1 MNNKIIQNL
10 RSFSSV
16 VWELSKAGTLIV
28 LIIVIVFLL
37 LGDGSGP
44 YVRSVVQNV
53 GELVSIIS
61 SEAIIGIALVL
72 LAWFM
77 IPIINK
83 KRYCSKLELSNY

>member
-10 RSFSSV
+10 RSFSSLI
-16 VWELSKAGTLIV
+16 WELSKAGILIV
-28 LIIVIVFLL
+28 LVIVIVFLL

-44 YVRSVVQNV
+44 YVRSVVLNV

-77 IPIINK
+77 IPKINK
-83 KRYCSKLELSNY
+83 

>member
-1 MNNKIIQNL
+1 LQT
-10 RSFSSV
+10 FSSLI
-16 VWELSKAGTLIV
+16 WELSRAGILIV
-28 LIIVIVFLL
+28 LVIVLVFLL

-44 YVRSVVQNV
+44 YVRSVVLNV

-77 IPIINK
+77 IPKINK
-83 KRYCSKLELSNY
+83 

>member
-10 RSFSSV
+10 RSFSSL

-37 LGDGSGP
+37 LVDGSGP

-77 IPIINK
+77 IPKINK
-83 KRYCSKLELSNY
+83 

>member
-1 MNNKIIQNL
+1 ML
-10 RSFSSV
+10 
-16 VWELSKAGTLIV
+16 
-28 LIIVIVFLL
+28 VFLL

-44 YVRSVVQNV
+44 YVRSVVLNV

-77 IPIINK
+77 IPKINK
-83 KRYCSKLELSNY
+83 

>member
-10 RSFSSV
+10 RSFSSF

-28 LIIVIVFLL
+28 LIIIIVFLL

-44 YVRSVVQNV
+44 YVRSVGQNV

-77 IPIINK
+77 IPKINK
-83 KRYCSKLELSNY
+83 

>member
-10 RSFSSV
+10 RSFSSL
-16 VWELSKAGTLIV
+16 VWELSKAGTLVV
-28 LIIVIVFLL
+28 LIIVLVFLL

-77 IPIINK
+77 IPKINK
-83 KRYCSKLELSNY
+83 

>member
-10 RSFSSV
+10 RSFSSLI
-16 VWELSKAGTLIV
+16 WELSKAGTLIV
-28 LIIVIVFLL
+28 LVIVIVFLL

-44 YVRSVVQNV
+44 YVRSVVFNV

-77 IPIINK
+77 IPKINK
-83 KRYCSKLELSNY
+83 

>member
-10 RSFSSV
+10 QSFSSL
-16 VWELSKAGTLIV
+16 VWELSRAGILIV
-28 LIIVIVFLL
+28 LIIVLVFLL

-44 YVRSVVQNV
+44 YVRSVVLNV

-77 IPIINK
+77 IPKINK
-83 KRYCSKLELSNY
+83 

>member
-10 RSFSSV
+10 RSFSSL
-16 VWELSKAGTLIV
+16 VWELSKAGILIV
-28 LIIVIVFLL
+28 LIIVLVFLL

-44 YVRSVVQNV
+44 YVRSVVLNV

-77 IPIINK
+77 IPKINK
-83 KRYCSKLELSNY
+83 